1 MNPKIMV
8 KLASVV
14 KAASLPFAVCLF
26 ASAVSAAPTITIDR
40 VVQRWPWNN
49 KVDITYTVAEG
60 QDVAAGVYARLVF
73 TASIGAT
80 NIVIDG
86 VHDVGANA
94 SDGTHTVTWTL
105 PPGLRASDCTMSAQ
119 LFSADYP
126 SGDDYMIVDLDT
138 GAITYE
144 GLLASQDASSA
155 RYNTSLYK
163 STNSANKCCMVLR
176 KVPAGGPYPTGDDT
190 HYSGSNSAKEWT
202 TDRAY
207 YIGVFPVTQYQYAK
221 IGADTEKGPTP
232 STYKKQAT
240 NSANVKEERPV
251 DSVSWRDLRL
261 TDTAP
266 TSPIPAVASC
276 EGTFFQRLNY
286 LTGYKFG
293 FDLPTEVMF
302 EIVERAGAK
311 TTYFWGDDM
320 DTRYVV
326 CKANADAT
334 VDGDTTTSPV
344 GSRLSNSWGIFDM
357 AGNIW
362 EWCRDAYT
370 ADNLA
375 LRTDAFT
382 PVAVG
387 NQRVMRGGG
396 TKGTASDSVDFRA
409 SYRTN
414 GDPWVRAG
422 YVGGFRVAFVV
433 D

>member
-1 MNPKIMV
+1 MI
-8 KLASVV
+8 KLANTG
-14 KAASLPFAVCLF
+14 KQASLLL
-26 ASAVSAAPTITIDR
+26 SAAMFTSVVSAATTITVDS
-40 VVQRWPWNN
+40 VAQRWPWNN

-60 QDVAAGVYARLVF
+60 QDVAAGVYARIVF

-119 LFSADYP
+119 LFSADNP

-207 YIGVFPVTQYQYAK
+207 YIGVFLVTQYQYAK
-221 IGADTEKGPTP
+221 IGADTGATP
-232 STYKKQAT
+232 STFKQAIDG
-240 NSANVKEERPV
+240 ANVKEERPV

-286 LTGYKFG
+286 LTGNKFG

-302 EIVERAGAK
+302 EIAERAGAK

-326 CKANADAT
+326 CKDNADT
-334 VDGDTTTSPV
+334 VAGGTIITSPV
-344 GSRLSNSWGIFDM
+344 GSRLSNSWGLFDM

-370 ADNLA
+370 ADDLA
-375 LRTDAFT
+375 SRTDSFT
-382 PVAVG
+382 PVAAVNVNDG
-387 NQRVMRGGG
+387 RVMRGGG
-396 TKGTASDSVDFRA
+396 TRATLSTGDDFRA
-409 SYRTN
+409 SYRTKA
-414 GDPWVRAG
+414 DPWTHAG
-422 YVGGFRVAFVV
+422 YLGGFRVAFVV